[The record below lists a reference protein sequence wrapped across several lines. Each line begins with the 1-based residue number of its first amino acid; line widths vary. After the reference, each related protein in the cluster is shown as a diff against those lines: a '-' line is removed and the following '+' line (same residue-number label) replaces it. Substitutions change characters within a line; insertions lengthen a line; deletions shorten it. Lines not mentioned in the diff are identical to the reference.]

1 MIAEMIQSFGNT
13 TEAQIN
19 RLEAGIEKIQ
29 EMFNKNLNELKTK
42 QSAMN
47 NTIPEI
53 KNMLEG
59 TNSRITEAEEQINEL
74 ENRMLEITEAEQK
87 KE

>member
-1 MIAEMIQSFGNT
+1 MIQSLGNT

-19 RLEAGIEKIQ
+19 RLEAGIEEIQ

-47 NTIPEI
+47 NTIAEI
-53 KNMLEG
+53 KNTLEG
-59 TNSRITEAEEQINEL
+59 TNSRITEAEEWINEL
-74 ENRMLEITEAEQK
+74 EN
-87 KE
+87 

>member
-1 MIAEMIQSFGNT
+1 MIVEMIQSFGNT

-59 TNSRITEAEEQINEL
+59 TNSRITEAEEQISEL
-74 ENRMLEITEAEQK
+74 EDTMVEITETE
-87 KE
+87 